1 MDDKT
6 SMKKP
11 LFDYG
16 WWDKERPT
24 NLHSARLTAS
34 TQQGAGILSGGA
46 GELSGDVIEGRRVMD
61 DKTSMK
67 KPRFDYGWWVKE
79 RPTNLH
85 SARLR
90 L

>member
-1 MDDKT
+1 
-6 SMKKP
+6 
-11 LFDYG
+11 
-16 WWDKERPT
+16 
-24 NLHSARLTAS
+24 
-34 TQQGAGILSGGA
+34 
-46 GELSGDVIEGRRVMD
+46 MD

-79 RPTNLH
+79 RPTILH